1 MTKFF
6 NGIILTSKLRR
17 ETFNL
22 KTIFIPVDFMVEIV
36 EQAKQKKRYEI
47 KILKFSI
54 IEKRCTH

>member
-22 KTIFIPVDFMVEIV
+22 KSIFMPVDFMVEIV
-36 EQAKQKKRYEI
+36 EQAKQKKRNEI
-47 KILKFSI
+47 KKY
-54 IEKRCTH
+54 